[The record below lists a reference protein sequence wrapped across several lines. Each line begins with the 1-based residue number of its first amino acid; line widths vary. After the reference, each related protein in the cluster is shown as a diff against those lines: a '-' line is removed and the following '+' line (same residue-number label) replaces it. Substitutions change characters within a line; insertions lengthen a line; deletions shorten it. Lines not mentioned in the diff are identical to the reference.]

1 VTGGAELTRLKIM
14 ISEDPDLHKLYDHD
28 APPGRQQRPLLRT
41 VWTQEQVPDRL
52 PFAQR
57 QPPAFLMLS
66 PVVNEMAALAQR
78 LQVPRPILGRIMV
91 EVGAGQDHLRL
102 IPGEG
107 RGQLSGYW
115 QPPQRSASA

>member
-1 VTGGAELTRLKIM
+1 MTGGAELTRLKIM

-78 LQVPRPILGRIMV
+78 LEVPRPILGRIMV
-91 EVGAGQDHLRL
+91 EV
-102 IPGEG
+102 
-107 RGQLSGYW
+107 
-115 QPPQRSASA
+115 SASEHNLGRVAG